1 MNKRLLYYG
10 KDEPLPERVPLR
22 AGPLSLIYEQGDLRY
37 VQLGNTMVLLRLYWA
52 VRDRNWGT
60 VATRV
65 TNVNIDSKPDAFH
78 ISYDA
83 ICQDEKHGI
92 DFRAQVTLT
101 GDAEGSI
108 SAVLT
113 GEAHSTF
120 MRNRLGFCVL
130 HPADQAAAACVVD
143 HVDGT
148 SEPAKLPRFI
158 YAHQPLEPFS
168 ELRGLRVKMHGR
180 DTVWANLRFE
190 GDIFEMEDQRNWTD
204 ASFKTFCTPL
214 RLPYPVEVPTG
225 AKIRQAVTL
234 QLASES
240 TAQKVGSRQPKA
252 LAKQDRSIDFSI
264 LNASFPVPA
273 LGLGQQNAAKILT
286 KKQVE
291 RLQVLKLKHLRVDL
305 NLGDADV
312 NRALK
317 RAVKDATALGVP
329 LEAALFINPDSAET
343 QLSAF
348 REMLAVSG
356 AQISHWLI
364 YPAHEN
370 QTIAAPIRFLVQAAR
385 KQLGSYNKK
394 ALFVSGTDADF
405 IFANKQAQA
414 YRNVKEMDAFCTS
427 SNPQLH
433 AFDNAS
439 LVETLSTQPIL
450 VQSAEKLV
458 QNKPV
463 FVTPLTLRPR
473 WNPYTTGAAAKNAP
487 LSDVRQTS
495 LFGAGWLLG
504 SIKYLAEADTAS
516 ITYFETVGASGVMD
530 RAVYPMWHV
539 LADVADFVGG
549 RVIAS
554 RSSEPLKIQGLVLR
568 KGKRTRVILA
578 NTTDEMQTVSLSTL
592 GAKVR
597 IRRLDETNG
606 LMAMQAP
613 EKYRL
618 DSGEVVKTIGGKL
631 QIQLQPFG
639 LITLGFQI

>member
-1 MNKRLLYYG
+1 M
-10 KDEPLPERVPLR
+10 
-22 AGPLSLIYEQGDLRY
+22 
-37 VQLGNTMVLLRLYWA
+37 
-52 VRDRNWGT
+52 
-60 VATRV
+60 
-65 TNVNIDSKPDAFH
+65 
-78 ISYDA
+78 
-83 ICQDEKHGI
+83 
-92 DFRAQVTLT
+92 
-101 GDAEGSI
+101 
-108 SAVLT
+108 
-113 GEAHSTF
+113 
-120 MRNRLGFCVL
+120 
-130 HPADQAAAACVVD
+130 
-143 HVDGT
+143 
-148 SEPAKLPRFI
+148 
-158 YAHQPLEPFS
+158 
-168 ELRGLRVKMHGR
+168 
-180 DTVWANLRFE
+180 
-190 GDIFEMEDQRNWTD
+190 
-204 ASFKTFCTPL
+204 
-214 RLPYPVEVPTG
+214 
-225 AKIRQAVTL
+225 
-234 QLASES
+234 
-240 TAQKVGSRQPKA
+240 
-252 LAKQDRSIDFSI
+252 
-264 LNASFPVPA
+264 
-273 LGLGQQNAAKILT
+273 
-286 KKQVE
+286 
-291 RLQVLKLKHLRVDL
+291 
-305 NLGDADV
+305 
-312 NRALK
+312 
-317 RAVKDATALGVP
+317 
-329 LEAALFINPDSAET
+329 
-343 QLSAF
+343 
-348 REMLAVSG
+348 
-356 AQISHWLI
+356 
-364 YPAHEN
+364 
-370 QTIAAPIRFLVQAAR
+370 
-385 KQLGSYNKK
+385 
-394 ALFVSGTDADF
+394 
-405 IFANKQAQA
+405 
-414 YRNVKEMDAFCTS
+414 
-427 SNPQLH
+427 H